1 MTSHITSLMLGF
13 AGGVLVSTALILLI
27 FNKKENNNR
36 EALRKAYEFG
46 YFMGMINECDQR
58 EAWLMNR
65 PYDFQKN
72 RMQDSIIFENK
83 INELIQNDR

>member
-13 AGGVLVSTALILLI
+13 SGIVLVSTALILLS
-27 FNKKENNNR
+27 FNKKENNDR
-36 EALRKAYEFG
+36 EVLRKAYEFG
-46 YFMGMINECDQR
+46 YFRGMINECHQR

-72 RMQDSIIFENK
+72 RMQDSILFENK